1 MNTGFKIILLGM
13 LLLIGRNSHSETSDD
28 RLRWV
33 ADLVE
38 FDTINGKKVRRFTG
52 NVRLR
57 QGNAKLA
64 CEKAVWYD
72 DEGRGILE
80 KNVEIDDGEKILTAD
95 FVIYDDRLRQE
106 EARGHVKIVDSLRT
120 LLAEHVVFFEVEN
133 MAIADKNVRIID
145 HDHQVILT
153 GGHAEYFRA
162 NDSVFITF
170 EPVLIQ
176 QDSLGNETVRVTGK
190 VMELAQNGAVALV
203 SDSVR
208 ITKDS
213 TEARCGIAEF
223 LRESEKIILRVQPE
237 VWQSGQRLKGDS
249 IELYLDENRIRQVLV
264 LNQATIYSK
273 ADSIDTTRRWNLLS
287 GQKMTIDFK
296 ESEMEKIL
304 VENQATS
311 WYHVIEKK
319 KYKGLN
325 KVTGDKLTL
334 EVKDRKL
341 HRIQIESQPGLS
353 SGVFYPPEQTMPAE
367 MPQLNELRQG
377 VDDL

>member
-1 MNTGFKIILLGM
+1 MKRVFYLILAG
-13 LLLIGRNSHSETSDD
+13 LLFAGRISHAEATDE

-38 FDTINGKKVRRFTG
+38 FDTIDGKKVRRFTG

-64 CEKAVWYD
+64 CDRAIWYD
-72 DEGRGILE
+72 DEGHGILE

-95 FVIYDDRLRQE
+95 YVIYNDRLRQE
-106 EARGHVKIVDSLRT
+106 EARGRVKIVDSLRT
-120 LLAEHVVFFEVEN
+120 LLAEHVVFYEIEDK
-133 MAIADKNVRIID
+133 AIANKNVRIID
-145 HDHQVILT
+145 NERRVILT

-170 EPVLIQ
+170 DPVLIQ
-176 QDSLGNETVRVTGK
+176 QDSLGQEDVRITGK
-190 VMELAQNGAVALV
+190 VMELAQNAAVALV
-203 SDSVR
+203 TDSVH

-213 TEARCGIAEF
+213 TEARCGVAEF
-223 LRESEKIILRVQPE
+223 FREQDKIILRQAPE
-237 VWQSGQRLKGDS
+237 VWQAGQRLKGDS
-249 IELYLDENRIRQVLV
+249 IELHLDENQLRQVVV
-264 LNQATIYSK
+264 LNQATIFSK
-273 ADSIDTTRRWNLLS
+273 ADSIDQTRRWNLLS

-296 ESEMEKIL
+296 ENEMEKIL

-311 WYHVIEKK
+311 WYHVIDQK

-334 EVKDRKL
+334 EVKNRKL
-341 HRIQIESQPGLS
+341 YRIQIESQPGLS
-353 SGVFYPPEQTMPAE
+353 SGIFYPPEKAMPAE
-367 MPQLNELRQG
+367 MPQPDHLMQG
-377 VDDL
+377 VVR